1 MKNYYRIISIEHSG
15 RKDIRGMPVTDD
27 RYYGLVGAVVDIG
40 NLREMAM
47 AADAEHMWHYA
58 RLYIKSGPR
67 VGEIWTTSKVIGLV
81 IGHDSIEI
89 ETANTIYRLEK
100 IDD

>member
-1 MKNYYRIISIEHSG
+1 MKKCHKIISIEHSG
-15 RKDIRGMPVTDD
+15 RKDIRGTPVTDD
-27 RYYGLVGAVVDIG
+27 KYYGLVGAVVDIG
-40 NLREMAM
+40 NLREMAI
-47 AADAEHMWHYA
+47 AADAEHMWYYA

-67 VGEIWTTSKVIGLV
+67 VGEIWTTSKVIGLAM
-81 IGHDSIEI
+81 DSNYIEI

>member
-1 MKNYYRIISIEHSG
+1 MRNYYKIISIEHSG
-15 RKDIRGMPVTDD
+15 RKDIRGTPVADD
-27 RYYGLVGAVVDIG
+27 KYYGLLGATIDIG
-40 NLREMAM
+40 NLRKM
-47 AADAEHMWHYA
+47 AAISDSEHMWYYA
-58 RLYIKSGPR
+58 RFYIKSGPR